1 MCILGEKG
9 EAGGGLTEEENRRVI
24 VESLVGAR
32 SIWKKC

>member
-1 MCILGEKG
+1 MHIGREE

-24 VESLVGAR
+24 VECLVGAR